1 MCRIQWSPTK
11 KKRELEKSAL
21 SFQTDRSNIYEIKK
35 WQEKEYNQ
43 RKSVEIHEK
52 NNQWKKSV
60 WIREICGTKII
71 NEKKSAS
78 SAKSAWQTNIQREEK
93 KQRRRK
99 RSAGRKNKKA
109 SEIFRNLRLFIERR
123 RRPTL
128 PHCIAVPSAQ
138 VGLTSLF
145 GMGRGGTPPQ

>member
-1 MCRIQWSPTK
+1 M
-11 KKRELEKSAL
+11 
-21 SFQTDRSNIYEIKK
+21 
-35 WQEKEYNQ
+35 
-43 RKSVEIHEK
+43 RKNLRHLRNLRDKLIFSEK
-52 NNQWKKSV
+52 NNPS
-60 WIREICGTKII
+60 G
-71 NEKKSAS
+71 
-78 SAKSAWQTNIQREEK
+78 EEK
-93 KQRRRK
+93 DLRQ
-99 RSAGRKNKKA
+99 KNKKA